1 MKLRHILAFA
11 PLALALAGCAPAA
24 GIGGA
29 AIGAGL
35 VPIVAGA
42 VGVGPTVLSDVALAG
57 CAAQAASN
65 AGAQLASASPA
76 WAARFAEASTLAGL
90 ACAW

>member
-1 MKLRHILAFA
+1 MKLRFFFALA
-11 PLALALAGCAPAA
+11 PLVLAACAPAA

-29 AIGAGL
+29 AILA
-35 VPIVAGA
+35 PIVASA
-42 VGVGPTVLSDVALAG
+42 VGISPAVLSDVALAG
-57 CAAQAASN
+57 CAAQAAAN

-76 WAARFAEASTLAGL
+76 WVKRFAEASTLAGL